1 MSWTDRVRSWFGSE
15 RDLRSGAGEPTGP
28 MPGPPEAEAA
38 APQPQSEPEAAA
50 PEEQDVLTEGLPI
63 AEGQELLGPCRTCEG
78 YWTRIKV
85 RGAKPQ
91 TCPVCK
97 EAE

>member
-1 MSWTDRVRSWFGSE
+1 MTWTDRVRSWFSSG
-15 RDLRSGAGEPTGP
+15 RDVRPDASQPTAP
-28 MPGPPEAEAA
+28 MPGPREVEAA
-38 APQPQSEPEAAA
+38 APQSQSEPEVAA
-50 PEEQDVLTEGLPI
+50 PEEQDVLMEGLPI

-97 EAE
+97 EVE

>member
-1 MSWTDRVRSWFGSE
+1 MAETV
-15 RDLRSGAGEPTGP
+15 
-28 MPGPPEAEAA
+28 EAA
-38 APQPQSEPEAAA
+38 APVPEPTEVA
-50 PEEQDVLTEGLPI
+50 EELPI
-63 AEGQELLGPCRTCEG
+63 AEGQELLGPCNTCHG

-97 EAE
+97 DLT